1 MSVEVV
7 ASSTILRTIKSEFFL
22 WVVVACVI
30 SGRFLVSLTLYG
42 ASPDTLLEA
51 INIYY
56 FDILMG
62 VTILVFPLLFLQIFG
77 VMPFEALRNRKTNS
91 NKEALQI
98 RGDGNVINITEPA
111 SDKLTS
117 SGELSTKD
125 YLLQLVTEA
134 DILSRKIYNRSGVYL
149 LFGVLIAFSG
159 IVYFSISPTNVP
171 IGASLTE
178 SFMILAPRFGI
189 LFFIEFIAFFFLK
202 QYRSA
207 MDEFRHYDSLK
218 RNRESQLAIFLMATD
233 NFTEKSFVTVANE
246 MSFFNK
252 QGVLAQ
258 GETTELLE
266 ASKLNNSEIE
276 ALKTLAQD
284 TIKVASAK

>member
-1 MSVEVV
+1 
-7 ASSTILRTIKSEFFL
+7 
-22 WVVVACVI
+22 
-30 SGRFLVSLTLYG
+30 
-42 ASPDTLLEA
+42 
-51 INIYY
+51 
-56 FDILMG
+56 MG
-62 VTILVFPLLFLQIFG
+62 VTILLFPLLFLQVFG
-77 VMPFEALRNRKTNS
+77 VMPLEALRNRKTNS
-91 NKEALQI
+91 NSNKEAVQI
-98 RGDGNVINITEPA
+98 RGHGNVINITEPA
-111 SDKLTS
+111 SDKLNS
-117 SGELSTKD
+117 SGELSTKG

-159 IVYFSISPTNVP
+159 IVYFSISPASIP
-171 IGASLTE
+171 EGANLTQ
-178 SFMILAPRFGI
+178 SFMTLAPRFGI

-233 NFTEKSFVTVANE
+233 NFTEQNFVTVANE

-266 ASKLNNSEIE
+266 ASKLNNSDIE
-276 ALKTLAQD
+276 ALKALAQD
-284 TIKVASAK
+284 AIKVASAK